1 MYYLGK
7 GTEFKKEN
15 CKEYKTIEGALKAA
29 AKDEKLAV
37 WDETGKIISQLKDNV
52 PERALETN
60 LTGDEDAEGQQGN
73 AGESTGD
80 ENGVNG
86 GNAPVEPENGQ
97 NEANRKQENE
107 QQTPGDGDDAAGQEA
122 SGDDKTGI
130 GECVSNFGT
139 IYPEKTTRA
148 IVDCDGA
155 LNLRRSASW
164 GNESICGRAVRG
176 QSYYIKAIHT
186 VEGKKMLETIGG
198 IFLSGQSEHVRII
211 EA

>member
-29 AKDEKLAV
+29 AKDGKLAV
-37 WDETGKIISQLKDNV
+37 WDETGKIISPLTDNI

-73 AGESTGD
+73 AGEPTGD

-130 GECVSNFGT
+130 GECVSNSGT